1 MARFGWRA
9 RVQPALPLDDSQE
22 QCLESVGRLVLDN
35 NYVSVNGDSYRI
47 TGSRVSLD
55 SVVCDYLSGLS
66 PESIADN
73 FDTLSLEQVYGAI
86 TFYLSHRDEVD
97 RHLMEN
103 RAKFDALRKKARE
116 SHPLLYR
123 KLEEMQEAVS

>member
-1 MARFGWRA
+1 
-9 RVQPALPLDDSQE
+9 VN
-22 QCLESVGRLVLDN
+22 N
-35 NYVSVNGDSYRI
+35 NYVNLEGDSYRI
-47 TGSRVSLD
+47 TGTRVSLD
-55 SVVCDYLSGLS
+55 SVVYDYLGGLS

-97 RHLMEN
+97 KQLMSN
-103 RAKFDALRKKARE
+103 RDKFDALRKKARE

-123 KLEEMQEAVS
+123 KLEEMQEAHP